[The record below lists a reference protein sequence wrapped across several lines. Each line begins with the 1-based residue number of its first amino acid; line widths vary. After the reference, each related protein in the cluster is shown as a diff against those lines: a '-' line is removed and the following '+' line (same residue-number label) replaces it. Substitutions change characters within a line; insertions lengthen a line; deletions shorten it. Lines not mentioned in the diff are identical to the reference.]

1 MPTERRSETERALT
15 TLIIRLVRELSSV
28 LIRFY
33 LREIRRLGR
42 ASIPRF
48 IRRRR
53 ECVSEEG
60 GEEQPDDD
68 DDDDTGNETCGIYST
83 RSNLNRQRAEGLD
96 EVDH

>member
-15 TLIIRLVRELSSV
+15 NLIIRLVRELGSV

-68 DDDDTGNETCGIYST
+68 DDDTGNETSGIYST
-83 RSNLNRQRAEGLD
+83 RSNLNRQRATGLD